1 MVVVLLYSSLSM
13 GQLAAR
19 QAELESESTNI
30 AQDNATTIRTI
41 RETFAAD
48 T

>member
-1 MVVVLLYSSLSM
+1 MVVLLYSSLSM

-19 QAELESESTNI
+19 QAELESESKNI
-30 AQDNATTIRTI
+30 ADDKTSVIQTLQ
-41 RETFAAD
+41 EMVD

>member
-1 MVVVLLYSSLSM
+1 MVVLLYSSLSM

-30 AQDNATTIRTI
+30 AGQGSVIQTMQG
-41 RETFAAD
+41 AAD

>member
-1 MVVVLLYSSLSM
+1 MYWTFAM

-19 QAELESESTNI
+19 QPQLESESTNI
-30 AQDNATTIRTI
+30 ASDNAPVI
-41 RETFAAD
+41 EAAMQVAAD

>member
-1 MVVVLLYSSLSM
+1 MVVLLYSSLAM

-19 QAELESESTNI
+19 QAELESESKNI
-30 AQDNATTIRTI
+30 ASDNASVIQTLQ
-41 RETFAAD
+41 EMAD

>member
-1 MVVVLLYSSLSM
+1 MVVLMYSSLSM

-30 AQDNATTIRTI
+30 ASDNASLIQTMQ
-41 RETFAAD
+41 EMVD